1 MYVCTCMRFEQTN
14 SLLFLERQGLW
25 SKDVE
30 QQLLQTIIPIYE
42 MVSSSPVQQYKCFLK
57 ACYDKV
63 LPSYQKFPT
72 IRNSKGAKQFI
83 NLALVHKTDCN
94 HKVTIPSLL
103 LQLHGNIDEIKKV
116 KTPIA
121 IHEVAV
127 LPDNTMPRFILVEG
141 APGVGKT
148 TLAWELCRQWKE
160 GKLLQKWELVVFI
173 QLRNQRIRCA
183 ESLEQVLHHPDPDTC
198 NKVCKQLQQELGDGV
213 MLVLDGF
220 DELSDQQRT
229 GMSFISR
236 LLKGD
241 ILPKATLLITSRPLA
256 TVCLNQLLPDQH
268 IEVVGFSEDDIE
280 AYINSAFSHNTQLR
294 DNFQMYI
301 KSYPFAYSIMYIPLH
316 CRIITEV
323 YETYWKEGSEEFA
336 PKTLT
341 ELYKSLLRSLMIR
354 YLGDHPDDIYKRITL
369 KTLNDLPQDVYNT
382 LMMFAELAA
391 KGIKNQQY
399 VFNELPLSEHMG
411 LMIQAED
418 IYVDVGSCVSYSFLH
433 LTLQEFL
440 AAIYWS
446 QRSANDLTT
455 LLKQTHLFPIH
466 DFINKRSIKIS
477 SRPPEGK
484 HIQHW
489 PVLIFLA
496 GIGGICSNIIVDY
509 ISEYIKQSQELI
521 IYPNICKLLYETQS
535 PQLIAKVLHNGLCHL
550 RTGDDIFETHSML
563 EQFEIGYCIACSDS
577 ECTWGTSHACEFNDP
592 KCLNTFTLGLKEG
605 SKVSIG
611 GGKLQSLYVDFNQ
624 FSRKRK
630 LQDNEKESFMRNLTS
645 CFSQAKSL
653 NHFVIL
659 AFDEDDYLLPLQI
672 STLITQPFSKLS
684 EVSLTIDKV
693 STWIPV
699 ISAFSKIQNLNFLQ
713 LSIESLEYIDY
724 IQCFEYIEYIEY
736 NETIK
741 MNEIYF
747 LCDALKSCKS
757 LLHLLLKHHSQTDP
771 PIMTRLSPIV
781 ALPLLTQLNFL
792 TLSHMHLDDIIS
804 LLSSALQSSS
814 CKLKSFNITKCY
826 LTFES
831 MVMLIESLKQNH
843 SIQKLR
849 IITSVKLLTNNVEYT
864 DDICFYLSNLLSCN
878 THINEIVYNPHPH
891 LSSSDSH
898 FEITREGLISLV
910 RAIESK
916 PERKLILDQYDQ
928 SLLNDYK
935 YSDKQIIFK
944 FEFKFDHFM
953 YPEESL
959 HYQYGYIY

>member
-1 MYVCTCMRFEQTN
+1 
-14 SLLFLERQGLW
+14 
-25 SKDVE
+25 
-30 QQLLQTIIPIYE
+30 
-42 MVSSSPVQQYKCFLK
+42 
-57 ACYDKV
+57 
-63 LPSYQKFPT
+63 
-72 IRNSKGAKQFI
+72 
-83 NLALVHKTDCN
+83 
-94 HKVTIPSLL
+94 
-103 LQLHGNIDEIKKV
+103 
-116 KTPIA
+116 
-121 IHEVAV
+121 
-127 LPDNTMPRFILVEG
+127 
-141 APGVGKT
+141 
-148 TLAWELCRQWKE
+148 
-160 GKLLQKWELVVFI
+160 
-173 QLRNQRIRCA
+173 
-183 ESLEQVLHHPDPDTC
+183 
-198 NKVCKQLQQELGDGV
+198 

-236 LLKGD
+236 LLRGD
-241 ILPKATLLITSRPLA
+241 ILSKATLLITSRPLA
-256 TVCLNQLLPDQH
+256 SVSLNQLLPHEPDQH

-323 YETYWKEGSEEFA
+323 YETYWKEGSKEFA

-341 ELYKSLLRSLMIR
+341 ELYKSLLRSLMMR
-354 YLGDHPDDIYKRITL
+354 YLGDHPDHKCKRFGFR
-369 KTLNDLPQDVYNT
+369 NFDQLPRDVYNT
-382 LMMFAELAA
+382 FMMFAELGA
-391 KGIKNQQY
+391 KGIENQQY
-399 VFNELPLSEHMG
+399 IFNELPLSEHMG
-411 LMIQAED
+411 LMIQVED

-466 DFINKRSIKIS
+466 DFINKRSIEIS

-509 ISEYIKQSQELI
+509 ISEYIKHSQKLI
-521 IYPNICKLLYETQS
+521 IHPNICKLLYETQS

-550 RTGDDIFETHSML
+550 RSRGEFML
-563 EQFEIGYCIACSDS
+563 ECFEIGYCIACSGS
-577 ECTWGTSHACEFNDP
+577 ECTWGMSDFEDS

-611 GGKLQSLYVDFNQ
+611 GGKLQSLEVDFT
-624 FSRKRK
+624 SER
-630 LQDNEKESFMRNLTS
+630 DDHEKESFMRNLTS

-653 NHFVIL
+653 NHFVIISEN
-659 AFDEDDYLLPLQI
+659 FVDYLLPFQI
-672 STLITQPFSKLS
+672 ATLITQPFSKLS
-684 EVSLTIDKV
+684 EVSLTIDNFN
-693 STWIPV
+693 TWIPV
-699 ISAFSKIQNLNFLQ
+699 ISAFSKIQNFKFLH
-713 LSIESLEYIDY
+713 LCI
-724 IQCFEYIEYIEY
+724 EYIEYIEY
-736 NETIK
+736 IK
-741 MNEIYF
+741 LNEIYF
-747 LCDALKSCKS
+747 LCDALKSCRS
-757 LLHLLLKHHSQTDP
+757 LVQLGLEQDYVDP
-771 PIMTRLSPIV
+771 PVQARLFPIV

-792 TLSHMHLDDIIS
+792 TLFGMYLDYTIS

-814 CKLKSFNITKCY
+814 CKLKSFNIIECY

-843 SIQKLR
+843 SIQKLC
-849 IITSVKLLTNNVEYT
+849 IIRCEKLLTNNVDYT
-864 DDICFYLSNLLSCN
+864 DDICFYLSDLLSCN
-878 THINEIVYNPHPH
+878 THINEIVYNSRGL
-891 LSSSDSH
+891 LSSVPH

-910 RAIESK
+910 RAVESK
-916 PERKLILDQYDQ
+916 PERKLILDQRDQ
-928 SLLNDYK
+928 SLLYECK

-944 FEFKFDHFM
+944 FELHFLHFS

-959 HYQYGYIY
+959 HYHYHYYMY

>member
-1 MYVCTCMRFEQTN
+1 MYVCVRFKQTY
-14 SLLFLERQGLW
+14 SLLFLETQGLW
-25 SKDVE
+25 SEDVE
-30 QQLLQTIIPIYE
+30 QQLLQTIVPIYE

-63 LPSYQKFPT
+63 LPSYQKFPKK
-72 IRNSKGAKQFI
+72 RNSKGAKQFI
-83 NLALVHKTDCN
+83 NLALVDKTYCD
-94 HKVTIPSLL
+94 HKVTMPSLL

-127 LPDNTMPRFILVEG
+127 LSDNTMPRFILVEG

-148 TLAWELCRQWKE
+148 TLAWELCRQWRE
-160 GKLLQKWELVVFI
+160 GNLLQKWELVVFI
-173 QLRNQRIRCA
+173 QLRNQCIRCA
-183 ESLEQVLHHPDPDTC
+183 ESLEQLLHHPDPDTC
-198 NKVCKQLQQELGDGV
+198 NKVCKQLQQELGEGV

-220 DELSDQQRT
+220 DELSEQQRT

-236 LLKGD
+236 LLRGD

-256 TVCLNQLLPDQH
+256 TVSLNQLLPHEPDQH

-294 DNFQMYI
+294 DNFQTYI

-323 YETYWKEGSEEFA
+323 YKTYCEEESEEFA

-341 ELYKSLLRSLMIR
+341 ELYKSLLRSLMMR
-354 YLGDHPDDIYKRITL
+354 YLGDHPDHKCKRLSL
-369 KTLNDLPQDVYNT
+369 KTLSNLPQDVHSN
-382 LMMFAELAA
+382 LMKFAELAA
-391 KGIKNQQY
+391 NGTEKQQY

-411 LMIQAED
+411 LMIQVED
-418 IYVDVGSCVSYSFLH
+418 ILEDVGSCVSYSFLH

-440 AAIYWS
+440 AALYWS
-446 QRSANDLTT
+446 QRSADDLTT

-466 DFINKRSIKIS
+466 DFIHMKSIEIS

-509 ISEYIKQSQELI
+509 ISEYLEHSQKLI

-550 RTGDDIFETHSML
+550 RTYDYFEAENDIHSIL
-563 EQFEIGYCIACSDS
+563 ECFEIGYCIACSGS
-577 ECTWGTSHACEFNDP
+577 ECTWGMSRFEDS
-592 KCLNTFTLGLKEG
+592 KCLNAFTLGLKEG

-611 GGKLQSLYVDFNQ
+611 GGNLQSLYVI
-624 FSRKRK
+624 FSREADGHER
-630 LQDNEKESFMRNLTS
+630 ESFMRNLTS

-653 NHFVIL
+653 NCFEIYEAHGNV
-659 AFDEDDYLLPLQI
+659 DYLQPFQI
-672 STLITQPFSKLS
+672 ATLITQPFSKLS
-684 EVSLTIDKV
+684 EVSLSISQV
-693 STWIPV
+693 NTWIPV
-699 ISAFSKIQNLNFLQ
+699 ISPFSKIQNLKFLR
-713 LSIESLEYIDY
+713 LSIND
-724 IQCFEYIEYIEY
+724 
-736 NETIK
+736 IK
-741 MNEIYF
+741 MNETYF
-747 LCDALKSCKS
+747 LCDALKSCRS
-757 LLHLLLKHHSQTDP
+757 LVQLVLVQFNVQP
-771 PIMTRLSPIV
+771 PILARLFPIV
-781 ALPLLTQLNFL
+781 ALPLLTQLHFL
-792 TLSHMHLDDIIS
+792 TLYNMHLDDTIS

-814 CKLKSFNITKCY
+814 CKLKSFNVAQCS

-831 MVMLIESLKQNH
+831 MVMLIDSLKQNH
-843 SIQKLR
+843 STQKLH
-849 IITSVKLLTNNVEYT
+849 IIECEKLFTNNVDYT
-864 DDICFYLSNLLSCN
+864 DDICFSLSDLLSCN
-878 THINEIVYNPHPH
+878 THIIEIVYNPHALFDAPH
-891 LSSSDSH
+891 
-898 FEITREGLISLV
+898 FNIKREGLISLV

-916 PERKLILDQYDQ
+916 PERKLILDERDQ
-928 SLLNDYK
+928 SLLNDCK
-935 YSDKQIIFK
+935 YSDKQIIFDS
-944 FEFKFDHFM
+944 EFDHFL

-959 HYQYGYIY
+959 YYHYR

>member
-1 MYVCTCMRFEQTN
+1 M
-14 SLLFLERQGLW
+14 FLETQGLW
-25 SKDVE
+25 SEDVE
-30 QQLLQTIIPIYE
+30 QQLLQTIVPICE

-57 ACYDKV
+57 GCYDKV

-83 NLALVHKTDCN
+83 NLALVDKTDCD
-94 HKVTIPSLL
+94 HKVTIPSLI

-121 IHEVAV
+121 IHKVAV

-148 TLAWELCRQWKE
+148 TLAWELCRQWRE
-160 GKLLQKWELVVFI
+160 GNLLQKWELVVFI

-183 ESLEQVLHHPDPDTC
+183 ESLEQFLHHPDPDTC

-220 DELSDQQRT
+220 DELSEQQRT

-236 LLKGD
+236 LLSGD
-241 ILPKATLLITSRPLA
+241 ILPKATLLVTSRPLA
-256 TVCLNQLLPDQH
+256 SISLNQLLPHEPDQH

-301 KSYPFAYSIMYIPLH
+301 KSYPFGYSIMYIPLH

-323 YETYWKEGSEEFA
+323 YKTYCEEESEEFA

-341 ELYKSLLRSLMIR
+341 ELYKSLLRSLMMR
-354 YLGDHPDDIYKRITL
+354 YLGDHPDHKCKRLSL
-369 KTLNDLPQDVYNT
+369 KTLSNLPQDVHSN
-382 LMMFAELAA
+382 LMKFTELAA
-391 KGIKNQQY
+391 NGIEKQQY

-411 LMIQAED
+411 LMIQVED
-418 IYVDVGSCVSYSFLH
+418 ILEDVGSCVSYSFLH

-446 QRSANDLTT
+446 QRSADDLTT

-466 DFINKRSIKIS
+466 DFINSFEIP

-509 ISEYIKQSQELI
+509 ISEYIKHSEKLLI
-521 IYPNICKLLYETQS
+521 LPNLCKLLYETQS
-535 PQLIAKVLHNGLCHL
+535 PQLIAKVLHNGLCRL
-550 RTGDDIFETHSML
+550 RTRGNSML
-563 EQFEIGYCIACSDS
+563 EYFEIGYCIACSGS
-577 ECTWGTSHACEFNDP
+577 ECTWGMNQLEDS
-592 KCLNTFTLGLKEG
+592 KCLNTFTLGVKEG
-605 SKVSIG
+605 SKVSVG
-611 GGKLQSLYVDFNQ
+611 GGKLQSLWVELEGKIDVH
-624 FSRKRK
+624 
-630 LQDNEKESFMRNLTS
+630 EKESFMRNLTS

-653 NHFVIL
+653 NLFQIYEADDNV
-659 AFDEDDYLLPLQI
+659 DYLLPFQI
-672 STLITQPFSKLS
+672 ATLITQPFSELL
-684 EVSLTIDKV
+684 EVSLIISKFN
-693 STWIPV
+693 TWIPV
-699 ISAFSKIQNLNFLQ
+699 ISAFSKIQNLTFLD
-713 LSIESLEYIDY
+713 LSID
-724 IQCFEYIEYIEY
+724 
-736 NETIK
+736 IK
-741 MNEIYF
+741 LNEIYF
-747 LCDALKSCKS
+747 LCDALKSCRS
-757 LLHLLLKHHSQTDP
+757 LVQLVLAQKYEDP
-771 PIMTRLSPIV
+771 PILERLFPIV

-792 TLSHMHLDDIIS
+792 TLSGMHLDDTIS

-814 CKLKSFNITKCY
+814 CKLKSFSITHCY
-826 LTFES
+826 LTYKS
-831 MVMLIESLKQNH
+831 MVILIESLKRNH

-849 IITSVKLLTNNVEYT
+849 IIRCKKPLTNNVDYT
-864 DDICFYLSNLLSCN
+864 DVMYFYLSNLLSCN
-878 THINEIVYNPHPH
+878 THINEIMYNPAVEYDPVSDEMFLIRPH
-891 LSSSDSH
+891 
-898 FEITREGLISLV
+898 FNITREGLISLV

-916 PERKLILDQYDQ
+916 PERKLVLNERHR
-928 SLLNDYK
+928 SLLNNYK
-935 YSDKQIIFK
+935 YSDKQIIFPSGYNLYN
-944 FEFKFDHFM
+944 FT

-959 HYQYGYIY
+959 HYEYYCL

>member
-1 MYVCTCMRFEQTN
+1 MYVCVRFKQTY
-14 SLLFLERQGLW
+14 SLLFLETQGLL
-25 SKDVE
+25 SEDVE
-30 QQLLQTIIPIYE
+30 QQLLQTIVPIYE

-63 LPSYQKFPT
+63 FPEQKVFT

-83 NLALVHKTDCN
+83 NLALVHKTDCD
-94 HKVTIPSLL
+94 HKDTMASLI

-148 TLAWELCRQWKE
+148 TLAWELCRQWRE
-160 GKLLQKWELVVFI
+160 GNLLQKWELVVFI

-183 ESLEQVLHHPDPDTC
+183 ESLQQLLHHPDPDTC

-256 TVCLNQLLPDQH
+256 TVSLNQLLPHEPDQH

-294 DNFQMYI
+294 DNFQKYI

-323 YETYWKEGSEEFA
+323 YETYWKEGSKEFA

-341 ELYKSLLRSLMIR
+341 ELYRSLLRSLIMR
-354 YLGDHPDDIYKRITL
+354 YLGDHPDHKYKRL
-369 KTLNDLPQDVYNT
+369 GFRNFDQLPQDVYNT
-382 LMMFAELAA
+382 LMTFAKLAA
-391 KGIKNQQY
+391 KGIEKQQY

-411 LMIQAED
+411 LMIQVED

-440 AAIYWS
+440 AALYWS

-466 DFINKRSIKIS
+466 HFIDMESIKIS

-509 ISEYIKQSQELI
+509 ISEYINHSQNI
-521 IYPNICKLLYETQS
+521 TIYPNICKLLYETQS
-535 PQLIAKVLHNGLCHL
+535 PQLIAKMLHNGLCYL
-550 RTGDDIFETHSML
+550 RTYGYSML
-563 EQFEIGYCIACSDS
+563 ECFEIGYCIACSGS
-577 ECTWGTSHACEFNDP
+577 ECTWGMSDFEDS

-611 GGKLQSLYVDFNQ
+611 GGKLQSLCVRCR
-624 FSRKRK
+624 RKIYDYER
-630 LQDNEKESFMRNLTS
+630 ESLMRNLTT
-645 CFSQAKSL
+645 CFSQAQSL
-653 NHFVIL
+653 NHFEISGYV
-659 AFDEDDYLLPLQI
+659 DYHLPFQI
-672 STLITQPFSKLS
+672 ATLITQPFSKLS
-684 EVSLTIDKV
+684 EVSLTISKFN
-693 STWIPV
+693 TCIPV
-699 ISAFSKIQNLNFLQ
+699 VSAFSKIKNLKFLH
-713 LSIESLEYIDY
+713 LYTEV
-724 IQCFEYIEYIEY
+724 
-736 NETIK
+736 IK
-741 MNEIYF
+741 LNEIYF
-747 LCDALKSCKS
+747 LCDVLKSCRS
-757 LLHLLLKHHSQTDP
+757 LVQLVLVLNIHVDP
-771 PIMTRLSPIV
+771 PIMTQLFPIV

-792 TLSHMHLDDIIS
+792 TLSNMHLDDIIS
-804 LLSSALQSSS
+804 LLSSALQSSF
-814 CKLKSFNITKCY
+814 CKLKSFTITECS

-849 IITSVKLLTNNVEYT
+849 IIGCKKVLTHNVDYT
-864 DDICFYLSNLLSCN
+864 DDICFSLSDLLSCN
-878 THINEIVYNPHPH
+878 THINEIVY
-891 LSSSDSH
+891 SSYDKYDPFSNDAPH

-910 RAIESK
+910 QAIASK
-916 PERKLILDQYDQ
+916 PERKLILNEDDQ
-928 SLLNDYK
+928 SLLNDCK
-935 YSDKQIIFK
+935 YSDKQIIFEYK
-944 FEFKFDHFM
+944 TEFDYFS
-953 YPEESL
+953 YPDESL
-959 HYQYGYIY
+959 HYQYRQ

>member
-1 MYVCTCMRFEQTN
+1 MSTNSICIITLYTYVPVRFKQTY
-14 SLLFLERQGLW
+14 SLLFLETQGLW
-25 SKDVE
+25 SEDVE
-30 QQLLQTIIPIYE
+30 QQLLQTIVPIYE
-42 MVSSSPVQQYKCFLK
+42 MVSSSPIQQYKCFLK

-83 NLALVHKTDCN
+83 NLALVHKTYCD
-94 HKVTIPSLL
+94 HDVTRQSLL
-103 LQLHGNIDEIKKV
+103 QQLHGNIDEIKKV

-127 LPDNTMPRFILVEG
+127 LPDNTMPRFILIEG

-148 TLAWELCRQWKE
+148 TLAWELCRQWRE
-160 GKLLQKWELVVFI
+160 GNLLQKWELVVFI

-183 ESLEQVLHHPDPDTC
+183 ESLEQFLLHPDPDTC
-198 NKVCKQLQQELGDGV
+198 NKVCKQLQQELGEGV

-236 LLKGD
+236 LLRDD

-256 TVCLNQLLPDQH
+256 TVSLNQLLPHEPNQH

-294 DNFQMYI
+294 DNFQTYI

-323 YETYWKEGSEEFA
+323 YETYWKEGSKEFA

-341 ELYKSLLRSLMIR
+341 ELYKSLLRSLIMR
-354 YLGDHPDDIYKRITL
+354 YLGDHPDHKSKRL
-369 KTLNDLPQDVYNT
+369 GFRNFDQLPQDVYNT

-391 KGIKNQQY
+391 KGIEKQQY

-446 QRSANDLTT
+446 QRSADDLTT

-466 DFINKRSIKIS
+466 NFIDMKSIKIS

-509 ISEYIKQSQELI
+509 ISEYIKHSQDLT

-550 RTGDDIFETHSML
+550 RTYGESML
-563 EQFEIGYCIACSDS
+563 EWFEIGYCIACSGS
-577 ECTWGTSHACEFNDP
+577 ECTWGMRYLEDS

-611 GGKLQSLYVDFNQ
+611 GGKLQSLQVHFLGEIYVH
-624 FSRKRK
+624 
-630 LQDNEKESFMRNLTS
+630 EIESFMRNLTS
-645 CFSQAKSL
+645 CFSQAKCL
-653 NHFVIL
+653 NHFVISE
-659 AFDEDDYLLPLQI
+659 DELYPVDYLLLFQI
-672 STLITQPFSKLS
+672 ATLITQPFSKLS
-684 EVSLTIDKV
+684 EVSLTI
-693 STWIPV
+693 SEFNTWIPV
-699 ISAFSKIQNLNFLQ
+699 ISAFSKIQNLKL
-713 LSIESLEYIDY
+713 LHLD
-724 IQCFEYIEYIEY
+724 IEY
-736 NETIK
+736 IK

-757 LLHLLLKHHSQTDP
+757 LVQLDLNLKINS
-771 PIMTRLSPIV
+771 PILARLFPIV

-792 TLSHMHLDDIIS
+792 TLSRMYLDYTIS

-814 CKLKSFNITKCY
+814 CKLKSFNIIECI

-831 MVMLIESLKQNH
+831 MVMLIKSLKQNH
-843 SIQKLR
+843 SIQKLC
-849 IITSVKLLTNNVEYT
+849 IIGCEKLFTSNVDYT
-864 DDICFYLSNLLSCN
+864 DDICFYLSDLLSCN
-878 THINEIVYNPHPH
+878 THINEIVYSFYGEYHPI
-891 LSSSDSH
+891 SSYPYFD
-898 FEITREGLISLV
+898 ITREGLISLV

-916 PERKLILDQYDQ
+916 PERKLRLDQRDQ

-935 YSDKQIIFK
+935 YSDKQVIFK
-944 FEFKFDHFM
+944 AFFMYM
-953 YPEESL
+953 YPEEIL
-959 HYQYGYIY
+959 HYHYRY

>member
-1 MYVCTCMRFEQTN
+1 MYMCVRFKQTC
-14 SLLFLERQGLW
+14 SLLFIETQGLW
-25 SKDVE
+25 YEDVE
-30 QQLLQTIIPIYE
+30 QQLLQTIVPIYE
-42 MVSSSPVQQYKCFLK
+42 MVSSSPIQQYKCFLK
-57 ACYDKV
+57 ACYNKL

-83 NLALVHKTDCN
+83 NLALVHRTYCDHN
-94 HKVTIPSLL
+94 VTRHSII

-121 IHEVAV
+121 IQEVAV

-148 TLAWELCRQWKE
+148 TLAWELCRQWRG

-173 QLRNQRIRCA
+173 QLRNQRIRYA
-183 ESLEQVLHHPDPDTC
+183 ESLEQFLHHPDPDTC
-198 NKVCKQLQQELGDGV
+198 NKVCKQLQQKLGDGV

-236 LLKGD
+236 LLRGD

-256 TVCLNQLLPDQH
+256 TVSLNRLLPHEPDQH
-268 IEVVGFSEDDIE
+268 IEVVGFSEDNIE
-280 AYINSAFSHNTQLR
+280 AYINSAFSHNPQLR
-294 DNFQMYI
+294 DNFQTYI
-301 KSYPFAYSIMYIPLH
+301 KSYPFAYSVMYIPLH

-323 YETYWKEGSEEFA
+323 YETYWKEGSKEFA

-341 ELYKSLLRSLMIR
+341 ELYKSLLRSLIMR
-354 YLGDHPDDIYKRITL
+354 HLDDHPDHKCKRL
-369 KTLNDLPQDVYNT
+369 GFRNWNQLPRDVYNT

-391 KGIKNQQY
+391 KGIENRHY
-399 VFNELPLSEHMG
+399 IFNDLPSSEHMG
-411 LMIQAED
+411 LMIQVED

-440 AAIYWS
+440 AALYWS
-446 QRSANDLTT
+446 QHSTDDLTT
-455 LLKQTHLFPIH
+455 LVKQTHLFPIH
-466 DFINKRSIKIS
+466 DFIYMESIEIS

-496 GIGGICSNIIVDY
+496 GIGGICSNIIVDC
-509 ISEYIKQSQELI
+509 ISEYIKHSQYLI
-521 IYPNICKLLYETQS
+521 IHPNICKLLYETQS
-535 PQLIAKVLHNGLCHL
+535 PQLIAKVLHNGLCRL
-550 RTGDDIFETHSML
+550 RSYNYFNDLHDIHSIL
-563 EQFEIGYCIACSDS
+563 EWFEIGYCIACSGS
-577 ECTWGTSHACEFNDP
+577 ECTWGMSCANDS

-611 GGKLQSLYVDFNQ
+611 GGKLQSLFVNFEDDRYENV
-624 FSRKRK
+624 
-630 LQDNEKESFMRNLTS
+630 SFVRNLTS
-645 CFSQAKSL
+645 CFSQTNSL
-653 NHFVIL
+653 NHITIEGFEI
-659 AFDEDDYLLPLQI
+659 DDYLLPFQI
-672 STLITQPFSKLS
+672 ATLITQQFSELS
-684 EVSLTIDKV
+684 EVSLTFIKV
-693 STWIPV
+693 NTWISA
-699 ISAFSKIQNLNFLQ
+699 ISAFSKIQNLKFLR
-713 LSIESLEYIDY
+713 LFTVD
-724 IQCFEYIEYIEY
+724 
-736 NETIK
+736 IK
-741 MNEIYF
+741 LNEIYF
-747 LCDALKSCKS
+747 LCDALKSCRS
-757 LLHLLLKHHSQTDP
+757 LVQLVLEQDRGHL
-771 PIMTRLSPIV
+771 PILARLFPIV

-792 TLSHMHLDDIIS
+792 TLSEMHLDYTIS

-814 CKLKSFNITKCY
+814 CKLKAFNITQCS

-849 IITSVKLLTNNVEYT
+849 IIWCEKPLTNNVDYT
-864 DDICFYLSNLLSCN
+864 DDICFSLSDLLSCN
-878 THINEIVYNPHPH
+878 SHINEIAYTVYGPFNR
-891 LSSSDSH
+891 SY
-898 FEITREGLISLV
+898 FNITREGLISLV

-916 PERKLILDQYDQ
+916 PERKLILEDCYQ

-935 YSDKQIIFK
+935 YSDKQITLCIFK
-944 FEFKFDHFM
+944 CGLDISHFQ

-959 HYQYGYIY
+959 YYQYRY

>member
-1 MYVCTCMRFEQTN
+1 
-14 SLLFLERQGLW
+14 
-25 SKDVE
+25 
-30 QQLLQTIIPIYE
+30 
-42 MVSSSPVQQYKCFLK
+42 MVSSSPVQQYKSFLK

-83 NLALVHKTDCN
+83 NLALVHKTDCD
-94 HKVTIPSLL
+94 HDVTRQSLL
-103 LQLHGNIDEIKKV
+103 QQLHGNIDEIKKV

-127 LPDNTMPRFILVEG
+127 LPDNNMPRFILVEG

-148 TLAWELCRQWKE
+148 TLAWELCRQWRE
-160 GKLLQKWELVVFI
+160 GNLLQKWELVVFI
-173 QLRNQRIRCA
+173 QLRNQRIRYA
-183 ESLEQVLHHPDPDTC
+183 ESLEQFLHHPDPDTC
-198 NKVCKQLQQELGDGV
+198 NKVCKQLQQKHGQGV

-236 LLKGD
+236 LLSGD
-241 ILPKATLLITSRPLA
+241 ILPKATLVITSRPLA
-256 TVCLNQLLPDQH
+256 TVSLNQLLPHEPDQH

-280 AYINSAFSHNTQLR
+280 AYINSAFSHSTQLCEK
-294 DNFQMYI
+294 FQTYI

-323 YETYWKEGSEEFA
+323 YKTYCEEGSEEFA

-341 ELYKSLLRSLMIR
+341 ELYKSLLRTLMMR
-354 YLGDHPDDIYKRITL
+354 YLADHPHHKCKRLSL
-369 KTLNDLPQDVYNT
+369 KTLSNLPQDVHSN
-382 LMMFAELAA
+382 LMKFAELAA
-391 KGIKNQQY
+391 KGIEKQQY

-411 LMIQAED
+411 LIIQVED
-418 IYVDVGSCVSYSFLH
+418 ILEDVGSCVSYSFLH

-446 QRSANDLTT
+446 KRSTNDLTT

-466 DFINKRSIKIS
+466 DFMKSIKIS

-509 ISEYIKQSQELI
+509 ISEYIKHSQELT

-535 PQLIAKVLHNGLCHL
+535 PQLISKVLHNGLCHL
-550 RTGDDIFETHSML
+550 HTYGESML
-563 EQFEIGYCIACSDS
+563 EYFEIGYCIACSGS
-577 ECTWGTSHACEFNDP
+577 ECTWGMRHFDDS

-611 GGKLQSLYVDFNQ
+611 GGKLQSLYITFED
-624 FSRKRK
+624 
-630 LQDNEKESFMRNLTS
+630 DDYDHEKESFMRNLTT

-653 NHFVIL
+653 NHFEIQAHDNV
-659 AFDEDDYLLPLQI
+659 DYHLPFQI
-672 STLITQPFSKLS
+672 ATLITQPFSKLS
-684 EVSLTIDKV
+684 EVSLTI
-693 STWIPV
+693 SQFNTWIPV
-699 ISAFSKIQNLNFLQ
+699 ISAFSKIQNLKFLH
-713 LSIESLEYIDY
+713 LSIIYD
-724 IQCFEYIEYIEY
+724 
-736 NETIK
+736 IK
-741 MNEIYF
+741 LNEIYF
-747 LCDALKSCKS
+747 LCDALKSCRS
-757 LLHLLLKHHSQTDP
+757 LVQLVLEPTKNIYL
-771 PIMTRLSPIV
+771 PITITIRLFPIV

-792 TLSHMHLDDIIS
+792 TLSDMHLDDTIS

-814 CKLKSFNITKCY
+814 CKLKSFNIIECY

-831 MVMLIESLKQNH
+831 MVMLIKSLKQNH

-849 IITSVKLLTNNVEYT
+849 IIKCEKLLTNNVDYT
-864 DDICFYLSNLLSCN
+864 DDICFSLSHLLSCN
-878 THINEIVYNPHPH
+878 THINEIMYEPCDTFSCSPH
-891 LSSSDSH
+891 
-898 FEITREGLISLV
+898 FKITREGLISLV

-916 PERKLILDQYDQ
+916 PERKLILDQRDQ
-928 SLLNDYK
+928 SLLNDCK
-935 YSDKQIIFK
+935 YSDKQIIFVET
-944 FEFKFDHFM
+944 EFKYFS

-959 HYQYGYIY
+959 HYHYR

>member
-1 MYVCTCMRFEQTN
+1 MYVCVRFKQTYP
-14 SLLFLERQGLW
+14 LLFLETQGLW
-25 SKDVE
+25 SEDVE
-30 QQLLQTIIPIYE
+30 QQLLQTIVPIYE
-42 MVSSSPVQQYKCFLK
+42 MVSSSPIQQYKCFLK

-83 NLALVHKTDCN
+83 NLALVHKTCYAHD
-94 HKVTIPSLL
+94 VTIPSLL
-103 LQLHGNIDEIKKV
+103 LQLHGNIDEIKKL

-121 IHEVAV
+121 IHKVAV

-148 TLAWELCRQWKE
+148 TLAWELCRQWRE

-173 QLRNQRIRCA
+173 QLCNQRIRCA
-183 ESLEQVLHHPDPDTC
+183 ESLEQFLHHPDPDTC
-198 NKVCKQLQQELGDGV
+198 NKVCKQLQQELGEGV

-236 LLKGD
+236 LLSGD

-256 TVCLNQLLPDQH
+256 TVSLNQLLPHEPDQH

-294 DNFQMYI
+294 DNFQTYI

-323 YETYWKEGSEEFA
+323 YETHWKEASKEFA

-354 YLGDHPDDIYKRITL
+354 YLGDHPDHKCKRL
-369 KTLNDLPQDVYNT
+369 GFRNFNQLPQDVYNT
-382 LMMFAELAA
+382 LVMFAELAA
-391 KGIKNQQY
+391 KGIENQQY

-411 LMIQAED
+411 LMIQVED

-446 QRSANDLTT
+446 QRSANDLTN

-466 DFINKRSIKIS
+466 DFVNKTSIKITP
-477 SRPPEGK
+477 RPPEGK

-496 GIGGICSNIIVDY
+496 GIGGICGNIIVDY
-509 ISEYIKQSQELI
+509 ISECIKHSKKLI

-535 PQLIAKVLHNGLCHL
+535 PQLIAKVLHNGLCYL
-550 RTGDDIFETHSML
+550 RIRGESML
-563 EQFEIGYCIACSDS
+563 ECFEIGYCIACSGS
-577 ECTWGTSHACEFNDP
+577 ECTWGMRHFKDS

-611 GGKLQSLYVDFNQ
+611 GGKLQNLGVQLRGKID
-624 FSRKRK
+624 
-630 LQDNEKESFMRNLTS
+630 DHEKESFMRNLTS
-645 CFSQAKSL
+645 CFSQAQSL
-653 NHFVIL
+653 KRFVIG
-659 AFDEDDYLLPLQI
+659 ADDDDYLLA
-672 STLITQPFSKLS
+672 TLITQPFSKLS
-684 EVSLTIDKV
+684 GVSLTIIKFN
-693 STWIPV
+693 TWIPV
-699 ISAFSKIQNLNFLQ
+699 ISAFSKIQNLKCLY
-713 LSIESLEYIDY
+713 LYIKH
-724 IQCFEYIEYIEY
+724 
-736 NETIK
+736 IK
-741 MNEIYF
+741 LNEIYF
-747 LCDALKSCKS
+747 LCDELKSCRS
-757 LLHLLLKHHSQTDP
+757 LVQLVLEHFQTDP
-771 PIMTRLSPIV
+771 LITTRLFPIV

-792 TLSHMHLDDIIS
+792 TLSDMHLDYTIS

-814 CKLKSFNITKCY
+814 CKLKSFNITNCY

-831 MVMLIESLKQNH
+831 IVMLIESLKQNH

-849 IITSVKLLTNNVEYT
+849 IIDCKKLFTNNVDYT
-864 DDICFYLSNLLSCN
+864 DDICFSFSDLLSCN
-878 THINEIVYNPHPH
+878 THINEIVYHPHP
-891 LSSSDSH
+891 SSGDILLK
-898 FEITREGLISLV
+898 ITREGLISLV

-916 PERKLILDQYDQ
+916 PERKLILDQCNQ

-944 FEFKFDHFM
+944 SGYKFNYFQ

-959 HYQYGYIY
+959 HYQYC

>member
-1 MYVCTCMRFEQTN
+1 MSLYTSNVCVRFKQTY
-14 SLLFLERQGLW
+14 SLLFLEKQGLW
-25 SKDVE
+25 SEDVE
-30 QQLLQTIIPIYE
+30 QQLLQTIVPIYE
-42 MVSSSPVQQYKCFLK
+42 MVSSSPVQQYKCCLK

-83 NLALVHKTDCN
+83 NLALVHKTYCD
-94 HKVTIPSLL
+94 HDVTRQSLL
-103 LQLHGNIDEIKKV
+103 QQLHGNIDEIKKV

-148 TLAWELCRQWKE
+148 TLAWELCRQWRE

-173 QLRNQRIRCA
+173 QLRNQYISSVQ
-183 ESLEQVLHHPDPDTC
+183 SLEQLLRHPDPDTC
-198 NKVCKQLQQELGDGV
+198 NKVCKQLQQELGEGV

-236 LLKGD
+236 LLSGD
-241 ILPKATLLITSRPLA
+241 ILPKATLLVTSRPLA
-256 TVCLNQLLPDQH
+256 TVSLNQLLPHKPDQH

-294 DNFQMYI
+294 DNFQTYI

-316 CRIITEV
+316 CHIITEV
-323 YETYWKEGSEEFA
+323 YKTYWKEGSKEFA

-354 YLGDHPDDIYKRITL
+354 YLGDHPDHKGKRL
-369 KTLNDLPQDVYNT
+369 GFRNLNQLPQDVYNT

-391 KGIKNQQY
+391 KGIEKQQY

-411 LMIQAED
+411 LMIQVED
-418 IYVDVGSCVSYSFLH
+418 IYVDDGSCVSYSFLH

-466 DFINKRSIKIS
+466 DFIDMKSIKIS

-509 ISEYIKQSQELI
+509 ISEYIKHSQKLI

-550 RTGDDIFETHSML
+550 RTYDYFEGGIDNHSML
-563 EQFEIGYCIACSDS
+563 ECFEIGYCIACSGS
-577 ECTWGTSHACEFNDP
+577 ECTWGMSSFEDS

-611 GGKLQSLYVDFNQ
+611 GGKLQSLGV
-624 FSRKRK
+624 SIRRKR
-630 LQDNEKESFMRNLTS
+630 DDHERESFMRNLTS

-653 NHFVIL
+653 NHFVII
-659 AFDEDDYLLPLQI
+659 ANDNVHYLLPFQI
-672 STLITQPFSKLS
+672 ATLITQPFSELS
-684 EVSLTIDKV
+684 EVSLYIRNVNTC
-693 STWIPV
+693 IPV
-699 ISAFSKIQNLNFLQ
+699 ISAFSKIQNLKFLH
-713 LSIESLEYIDY
+713 LSIED
-724 IQCFEYIEYIEY
+724 
-736 NETIK
+736 IK
-741 MNEIYF
+741 LNEIYF
-747 LCDALKSCKS
+747 LCDVLKSCRS
-757 LLHLLLKHHSQTDP
+757 LVQLVLEQDDVDP
-771 PIMTRLSPIV
+771 PIPIMTRLFTIV

-792 TLSHMHLDDIIS
+792 TLSGMYLDDTIS

-814 CKLKSFNITKCY
+814 CKLKSFTIIECY
-826 LTFES
+826 LTFELI
-831 MVMLIESLKQNH
+831 VMLIESLKQNH

-849 IITSVKLLTNNVEYT
+849 IIWCEKLLTNNVDYT
-864 DDICFYLSNLLSCN
+864 YDICFSLSDLLSCN
-878 THINEIVYNPHPH
+878 THINEIVYNPHE
-891 LSSSDSH
+891 LYSSRTNCK
-898 FEITREGLISLV
+898 ITREGLISLV

-916 PERKLILDQYDQ
+916 PERKLILDVRDQ
-928 SLLNDYK
+928 SLLNDCK

-944 FEFKFDHFM
+944 FQDDFLHYE

-959 HYQYGYIY
+959 HYALPYN

>member
-1 MYVCTCMRFEQTN
+1 
-14 SLLFLERQGLW
+14 
-25 SKDVE
+25 
-30 QQLLQTIIPIYE
+30 
-42 MVSSSPVQQYKCFLK
+42 MVSSSPIQQYKCFLK

-83 NLALVHKTDCN
+83 NLALVHKTCCDHN
-94 HKVTIPSLL
+94 VTRQSLL
-103 LQLHGNIDEIKKV
+103 QQLHGNIDEIKKV

-127 LPDNTMPRFILVEG
+127 LPDNTTPCFILVEG

-148 TLAWELCRQWKE
+148 TLAWELCRQWRE
-160 GKLLQKWELVVFI
+160 SKLLQKWELVVFI

-183 ESLEQVLHHPDPDTC
+183 ESLEQFLHHPDPDTC
-198 NKVCKQLQQELGDGV
+198 NKVCKQLQQELGNGV

-236 LLKGD
+236 LLSGD

-256 TVCLNQLLPDQH
+256 TVSLNQLLPHEPDQH

-280 AYINSAFSHNTQLR
+280 AYINSAFSHNTQLC
-294 DNFQMYI
+294 DNFQTYI

-323 YETYWKEGSEEFA
+323 YETYWKEGSKEFA

-341 ELYKSLLRSLMIR
+341 ELYKSLLRSLMMR
-354 YLGDHPDDIYKRITL
+354 YLGDHPDHKGKRL
-369 KTLNDLPQDVYNT
+369 GFRNFDQLPQDVYNT
-382 LMMFAELAA
+382 FMMFAELAA
-391 KGIKNQQY
+391 KGIEKQQY
-399 VFNELPLSEHMG
+399 IFNELPLSEHMG
-411 LMIQAED
+411 LMIQVED
-418 IYVDVGSCVSYSFLH
+418 IYVDDGSCVSYSFLH

-446 QRSANDLTT
+446 QHSANDLTT

-466 DFINKRSIKIS
+466 DFIDMESIEIS

-496 GIGGICSNIIVDY
+496 GIGGICSNIIVDC
-509 ISEYIKQSQELI
+509 ISEYIKHSQKLI

-550 RTGDDIFETHSML
+550 RTRGKSML
-563 EQFEIGYCIACSDS
+563 ECFEIGYCIACSGS
-577 ECTWGTSHACEFNDP
+577 ECTWGMRRVNDS
-592 KCLNTFTLGLKEG
+592 KCLNTFTLSLKEG

-611 GGKLQSLYVDFNQ
+611 GGKLQSLYVF
-624 FSRKRK
+624 FSREA
-630 LQDNEKESFMRNLTS
+630 DDHEKESFMQNLTS

-653 NHFVIL
+653 NHFVID
-659 AFDEDDYLLPLQI
+659 ADDVDYLLPFQI
-672 STLITQPFSKLS
+672 ATLITQPFSKLS
-684 EVSLTIDKV
+684 EVSLTISKV
-693 STWIPV
+693 NIWIPV
-699 ISAFSKIQNLNFLQ
+699 ISAFSKIQNLKFLR
-713 LSIESLEYIDY
+713 LSILDMED
-724 IQCFEYIEYIEY
+724 
-736 NETIK
+736 IK
-741 MNEIYF
+741 LNEIYF
-747 LCDALKSCKS
+747 LCDALKSCRS
-757 LLHLLLKHHSQTDP
+757 LVQLVLEHSNVDP
-771 PIMTRLSPIV
+771 PILARLFPIV

-792 TLSHMHLDDIIS
+792 TLSDMHLDYTIS

-814 CKLKSFNITKCY
+814 FKLKCFNITECY

-831 MVMLIESLKQNH
+831 IVMLIESLKQNH

-849 IITSVKLLTNNVEYT
+849 IIKCKKLLTNNVDYT
-864 DDICFYLSNLLSCN
+864 DDICFSLSGLLSCN
-878 THINEIVYNPHPH
+878 THINEIVYQPHNP
-891 LSSSDSH
+891 SSSGPD

-916 PERKLILDQYDQ
+916 PERKLILDEHYQ
-928 SLLNDYK
+928 SLLNDCK

-944 FEFKFDHFM
+944 SEYKFHYFL

-959 HYQYGYIY
+959 HYQYRY

>member
-1 MYVCTCMRFEQTN
+1 MLCIYVCVRFKQTY
-14 SLLFLERQGLW
+14 SLLFLETQGLW
-25 SKDVE
+25 SEDVE
-30 QQLLQTIIPIYE
+30 QKLLQTIVVPIYE
-42 MVSSSPVQQYKCFLK
+42 MVSSSPIQQYKCFLK
-57 ACYDKV
+57 ECYDKV
-63 LPSYQKFPT
+63 LPSYPKFPT

-83 NLALVHKTDCN
+83 NLALVQNTDCD
-94 HKVTIPSLL
+94 HKVTMSSLL
-103 LQLHGNIDEIKKV
+103 QQLHGNIDEIKKV

-160 GKLLQKWELVVFI
+160 GNLLQKWELVVFI

-183 ESLEQVLHHPDPDTC
+183 ESLEQFLHHSDPDTC
-198 NKVCKQLQQELGDGV
+198 NKVCKQLQQELGEGV

-236 LLKGD
+236 LLSGD

-256 TVCLNQLLPDQH
+256 SVSLNQLLPHEPDQH

-280 AYINSAFSHNTQLR
+280 AYVNSAFSHNTQLR
-294 DNFQMYI
+294 DNFKTYI

-323 YETYWKEGSEEFA
+323 YKTYCEEEGKEFA

-341 ELYKSLLRSLMIR
+341 ELYKSLLRSLMMR
-354 YLGDHPDDIYKRITL
+354 YLGDHPHHKCKRLSL
-369 KTLNDLPQDVYNT
+369 KTLSNLPQDVHSK
-382 LMMFAELAA
+382 LMKFAELAA
-391 KGIKNQQY
+391 NGIEKQQY

-411 LMIQAED
+411 LMIQVED
-418 IYVDVGSCVSYSFLH
+418 ILEDVGSCVSYSFLH

-446 QRSANDLTT
+446 QCSANDLIT

-466 DFINKRSIKIS
+466 DFIDMKSINIS

-509 ISEYIKQSQELI
+509 ISEYIKHSQELT

-535 PQLIAKVLHNGLCHL
+535 PQLIAKVLHNGLCRL
-550 RTGDDIFETHSML
+550 RTYDYFHAESDIHSML
-563 EQFEIGYCIACSDS
+563 ECFEIGYCIACSGS
-577 ECTWGTSHACEFNDP
+577 ECTWGMCRFEDSE
-592 KCLNTFTLGLKEG
+592 CLNTFVFGVNEG

-611 GGKLQSLYVDFNQ
+611 GGNLQSLYVL
-624 FSRKRK
+624 FSRADGHER
-630 LQDNEKESFMRNLTS
+630 ESFMRNLTS

-653 NHFVIL
+653 NYFQIYEAHDNV
-659 AFDEDDYLLPLQI
+659 DYLLPFQI
-672 STLITQPFSKLS
+672 TTLITQPFSELS
-684 EVSLTIDKV
+684 EISYCRISKV
-693 STWIPV
+693 ITWIPV
-699 ISAFSKIQNLNFLQ
+699 ISAFSKIQNLKCLYM
-713 LSIESLEYIDY
+713 SISD
-724 IQCFEYIEYIEY
+724 
-736 NETIK
+736 IK
-741 MNEIYF
+741 LNEIYF
-747 LCDALKSCKS
+747 LCDALKSCRS
-757 LLHLLLKHHSQTDP
+757 LVQLVLNHFRTALASIQA
-771 PIMTRLSPIV
+771 RLFPIV

-792 TLSHMHLDDIIS
+792 TLSYMYLDYTIS

-814 CKLKSFNITKCY
+814 CKLKSFNITDCS

-849 IITSVKLLTNNVEYT
+849 IIACDKLLTNNVDYT
-864 DDICFYLSNLLSCN
+864 DDICFSLSDLLSCN
-878 THINEIVYNPHPH
+878 THINEIVYNPHEV
-891 LSSSDSH
+891 LSGDSI
-898 FEITREGLISLV
+898 FKITREGLISLV

-916 PERKLILDQYDQ
+916 PERKLILNEFDQ

-944 FEFKFDHFM
+944 SEFDFFYFP

-959 HYQYGYIY
+959 HYQYL

>member
-1 MYVCTCMRFEQTN
+1 
-14 SLLFLERQGLW
+14 
-25 SKDVE
+25 
-30 QQLLQTIIPIYE
+30 

-63 LPSYQKFPT
+63 LPSCQKFPT

-83 NLALVHKTDCN
+83 NLALVHKTDCD
-94 HKVTIPSLL
+94 HKVTRQSLL
-103 LQLHGNIDEIKKV
+103 LQLHGNIDEIKKL

-127 LPDNTMPRFILVEG
+127 LPDNTMPRFILIEG

-148 TLAWELCRQWKE
+148 TLAWELCRQWRE

-173 QLRNQRIRCA
+173 QLRNQRIRYA
-183 ESLEQVLHHPDPDTC
+183 ESLEQLLHHPDPDTC
-198 NKVCKQLQQELGDGV
+198 NKVCKQLQQELGEGV

-236 LLKGD
+236 LLRGD
-241 ILPKATLLITSRPLA
+241 ILPKAALLITSRPLA
-256 TVCLNQLLPDQH
+256 TISLNQLLPHEPDQH

-294 DNFQMYI
+294 DNFQTYI

-323 YETYWKEGSEEFA
+323 YETYWKEGSKEFA

-341 ELYKSLLRSLMIR
+341 ELYKSLLRSLIMR
-354 YLGDHPDDIYKRITL
+354 YLGDHPDHKSKRL
-369 KTLNDLPQDVYNT
+369 GFRNFDQLPQDVYNT

-391 KGIKNQQY
+391 KGIEKQQY

-466 DFINKRSIKIS
+466 DFMRSIKIS

-509 ISEYIKQSQELI
+509 ISEYIKHSQKLI

-535 PQLIAKVLHNGLCHL
+535 PQLISEVLHNGLCHL
-550 RTGDDIFETHSML
+550 RIYSQSML
-563 EQFEIGYCIACSDS
+563 ECFEIGYCIACSGS
-577 ECTWGTSHACEFNDP
+577 ECTWGMSGFEDSKH
-592 KCLNTFTLGLKEG
+592 LNTFTLGFKEG

-611 GGKLQSLYVDFNQ
+611 GGKLQSLYVGFEGD
-624 FSRKRK
+624 
-630 LQDNEKESFMRNLTS
+630 DYDHEKESFMQNLTS
-645 CFSQAKSL
+645 CFSQAQSL
-653 NHFVIL
+653 NHFVIISENE
-659 AFDEDDYLLPLQI
+659 FSVDYLLPLQI
-672 STLITQPFSKLS
+672 ATLITQPFSKLS
-684 EVSLTIDKV
+684 EVSLTITEFN
-693 STWIPV
+693 TWIPV
-699 ISAFSKIQNLNFLQ
+699 ISAFSKIQNLKL
-713 LSIESLEYIDY
+713 LHLHIEDIYD
-724 IQCFEYIEYIEY
+724 IEL
-736 NETIK
+736 
-741 MNEIYF
+741 NEIYF
-747 LCDALKSCKS
+747 LCDALKSCIS
-757 LLHLLLKHHSQTDP
+757 LAQLVLEHHHIAIYP
-771 PIMTRLSPIV
+771 PILVRLFPIV

-792 TLSHMHLDDIIS
+792 TLSDMHLDDTIS
-804 LLSSALQSSS
+804 LLSSELQSSS
-814 CKLKSFNITKCY
+814 CKLKSFNITECY

-831 MVMLIESLKQNH
+831 MVMLIKSLKQNH
-843 SIQKLR
+843 SIQKLC
-849 IITSVKLLTNNVEYT
+849 IIGCNNKPSTNNVDYT
-864 DDICFYLSNLLSCN
+864 YDICFSLSDLLSCN
-878 THINEIVYNPHPH
+878 THINEIVHNPHE
-891 LSSSDSH
+891 LYSSRTNCK
-898 FEITREGLISLV
+898 ITREGLISLV
-910 RAIESK
+910 QAIESK
-916 PERKLILDQYDQ
+916 PERKLILDERDQ
-928 SLLNDYK
+928 SLLNDCK

-944 FEFKFDHFM
+944 FQDDFLHYE

-959 HYQYGYIY
+959 HYHYL

>member
-1 MYVCTCMRFEQTN
+1 MPLMYVCVRFKQTY
-14 SLLFLERQGLW
+14 SLLFLETQSLW
-25 SKDVE
+25 SEDVE
-30 QQLLQTIIPIYE
+30 QQLLQTIVPKHE
-42 MVSSSPVQQYKCFLK
+42 MVSSSPVQQYKWQYKCFLK

-83 NLALVHKTDCN
+83 NLALVHKRDCD
-94 HKVTIPSLL
+94 HDVTRQSLL
-103 LQLHGNIDEIKKV
+103 QQLHGNIDEIKKV

-148 TLAWELCRQWKE
+148 TLAWELCRQWRE
-160 GKLLQKWELVVFI
+160 GNLLQKWELVVFI

-183 ESLEQVLHHPDPDTC
+183 QSLEQFLHHPDPDTC

-220 DELSDQQRT
+220 DELSNQQRT
-229 GMSFISR
+229 GMSFINR
-236 LLKGD
+236 LLIGF
-241 ILPKATLLITSRPLA
+241 ILPEATLLITSRPLA
-256 TVCLNQLLPDQH
+256 SVRLNHLLPDEPDQH

-280 AYINSAFSHNTQLR
+280 AYIDSAFSHNTQLR
-294 DNFQMYI
+294 DNFQTYI

-341 ELYKSLLRSLMIR
+341 ELYMSLLRSLMIR
-354 YLGDHPDDIYKRITL
+354 YLGDHPDHIYKRITL

-391 KGIKNQQY
+391 KGIEKQQY

-446 QRSANDLTT
+446 QRSADDLTT

-466 DFINKRSIKIS
+466 DFINKRSIKIT

-509 ISEYIKQSQELI
+509 ISEYIKHSQELI

-550 RTGDDIFETHSML
+550 QTSNSTPEPHSML
-563 EQFEIGYCIACSDS
+563 EYFEIGYCIACSGS
-577 ECTWGTSHACEFNDP
+577 ECTWGMSHFENS

-611 GGKLQSLYVDFNQ
+611 GGKLQSFKVQ
-624 FSRKRK
+624 FLGKIYGY
-630 LQDNEKESFMRNLTS
+630 EKESFMRNLTS

-653 NHFVIL
+653 NLFQIYEAH
-659 AFDEDDYLLPLQI
+659 DKDDDYLLSFQI
-672 STLITQPFSKLS
+672 ATLITQPFSKLS
-684 EVSLTIDKV
+684 EVSLRIRKV
-693 STWIPV
+693 NTWIPV
-699 ISAFSKIQNLNFLQ
+699 ISAFSKIQRLKCLH
-713 LSIESLEYIDY
+713 LSICD
-724 IQCFEYIEYIEY
+724 
-736 NETIK
+736 IK
-741 MNEIYF
+741 LNEIYF
-747 LCDALKSCKS
+747 LCDALKSCRS
-757 LLHLLLKHHSQTDP
+757 LVQLVLEQGNKHP
-771 PIMTRLSPIV
+771 PKLAQLSPIV

-792 TLSHMHLDDIIS
+792 TLSYMHLDDTIS
-804 LLSSALQSSS
+804 LLSSALQCSS
-814 CKLKSFNITKCY
+814 CKLKSFNITKCC

-831 MVMLIESLKQNH
+831 MVMLIKSLKQNH

-849 IITSVKLLTNNVEYT
+849 IIRSGELLKNKEYYT
-864 DDICFYLSNLLSCN
+864 DDICFYLSDLLSCN
-878 THINEIVYNPHPH
+878 THINEIVYYPGFEHRCKSCGHNDIIYIARE
-891 LSSSDSH
+891 SSDSH
-898 FEITREGLISLV
+898 FGITREGLISLV

-916 PERKLILDQYDQ
+916 PERKLILDKGNQL
-928 SLLNDYK
+928 LLNDYK
-935 YSDKQIIFK
+935 YSDTQIR
-944 FEFKFDHFM
+944 FEFESDHFS

-959 HYQYGYIY
+959 HYHYR

>member
-1 MYVCTCMRFEQTN
+1 MYMCMYIVCVRFKQTN
-14 SLLFLERQGLW
+14 SLLFLETQGLW
-25 SKDVE
+25 SEDVE
-30 QQLLQTIIPIYE
+30 QQLLQTIVPIYE

-83 NLALVHKTDCN
+83 NLALVHKTDCD
-94 HKVTIPSLL
+94 HDVTRQSLL
-103 LQLHGNIDEIKKV
+103 QQLHGNIDEIKKV

-121 IHEVAV
+121 IHEVAI

-148 TLAWELCRQWKE
+148 TLAWELCRQWRE
-160 GKLLQKWELVVFI
+160 GNLLQKWELVVFI
-173 QLRNQRIRCA
+173 QLRNQYISSVQ
-183 ESLEQVLHHPDPDTC
+183 SLKQLLRHPDPDTC
-198 NKVCKQLQQELGDGV
+198 NKVCKQLLQELGDGV

-220 DELSDQQRT
+220 DELSEQQRT

-236 LLKGD
+236 LLSGD

-256 TVCLNQLLPDQH
+256 TVSLNQLLPHDPDQH

-294 DNFQMYI
+294 DNFQTYI

-323 YETYWKEGSEEFA
+323 YETYWKEGSKEFA

-341 ELYKSLLRSLMIR
+341 ELYKSLLRSLMMR
-354 YLGDHPDDIYKRITL
+354 YLGDHPDHKRKRL
-369 KTLNDLPQDVYNT
+369 GFRNFDQLPPRVHSN
-382 LMMFAELAA
+382 LMMFAKLAA
-391 KGIKNQQY
+391 KGIEKQQY
-399 VFNELPLSEHMG
+399 IFNELPLSEHMG
-411 LMIQAED
+411 LMIQVED
-418 IYVDVGSCVSYSFLH
+418 IYVDDGSCVSYSFLH

-466 DFINKRSIKIS
+466 DFIDMKRIEIS

-509 ISEYIKQSQELI
+509 ISEYIKHSKKLI

-550 RTGDDIFETHSML
+550 RTYRHFETHSML
-563 EQFEIGYCIACSDS
+563 ECFEIGYCIACS
-577 ECTWGTSHACEFNDP
+577 ECTWGMSRFEDS
-592 KCLNTFTLGLKEG
+592 KCLNTFTLGLNEG

-611 GGKLQSLYVDFNQ
+611 GGNLQSLYVF
-624 FSRKRK
+624 FSRKADDHER
-630 LQDNEKESFMRNLTS
+630 ESFMRNLTS

-653 NHFVIL
+653 NYFEIHAYTQQCYDDDDDDDV
-659 AFDEDDYLLPLQI
+659 DYLLPFQI
-672 STLITQPFSKLS
+672 AMLITQPFSKLS
-684 EVSLTIDKV
+684 EVSLCITKV
-693 STWIPV
+693 ITCIPV
-699 ISAFSKIQNLNFLQ
+699 ISAFSKIQNLKFL
-713 LSIESLEYIDY
+713 LLYISH
-724 IQCFEYIEYIEY
+724 
-736 NETIK
+736 IK
-741 MNEIYF
+741 LNEIYF
-747 LCDALKSCKS
+747 LCDALKSCRS
-757 LLHLLLKHHSQTDP
+757 LVQLVLQQGDVHHYIDA
-771 PIMTRLSPIV
+771 PILERQFQIV

-792 TLSHMHLDDIIS
+792 TLYGMHLDDTIS

-814 CKLKSFNITKCY
+814 CKLKSFIITYCSLK
-826 LTFES
+826 FES
-831 MVMLIESLKQNH
+831 MVMLIESLKQNY

-849 IITSVKLLTNNVEYT
+849 IIGWNNLSTNNVDYT
-864 DDICFYLSNLLSCN
+864 DDICFSLSDLLSCN
-878 THINEIVYNPHPH
+878 THINEIVYHPR
-891 LSSSDSH
+891 L
-898 FEITREGLISLV
+898 EITREGLISLV

-916 PERKLILDQYDQ
+916 PERKLILHEDDK

-935 YSDKQIIFK
+935 YSDKQIIFES
-944 FEFKFDHFM
+944 EFNYFQ

-959 HYQYGYIY
+959 HYLI

>member
-1 MYVCTCMRFEQTN
+1 MFF
-14 SLLFLERQGLW
+14 LFLETQGLW
-25 SKDVE
+25 SEDVE
-30 QQLLQTIIPIYE
+30 QQLLQTIVPIYE

-83 NLALVHKTDCN
+83 NLALVHKKYCD
-94 HKVTIPSLL
+94 HKVTRQSLL
-103 LQLHGNIDEIKKV
+103 QQLHGNIDEIKKV

-121 IHEVAV
+121 IHKVAA

-148 TLAWELCRQWKE
+148 TLAWELCRQWRK

-173 QLRNQRIRCA
+173 QLRNQRIRYA
-183 ESLEQVLHHPDPDTC
+183 ESLEQFLHHPDPDTC
-198 NKVCKQLQQELGDGV
+198 NKVCKQLQQELGQGV

-220 DELSDQQRT
+220 DELSEQQRA

-236 LLKGD
+236 LLRGD

-256 TVCLNQLLPDQH
+256 SVSLNQLLPHEPDQH

-280 AYINSAFSHNTQLR
+280 AYINSAFSHNTQLCEK
-294 DNFQMYI
+294 FQTYI

-323 YETYWKEGSEEFA
+323 YETYCEEGSEEFA

-354 YLGDHPDDIYKRITL
+354 YLGDNPDHKCKRLSL
-369 KTLNDLPQDVYNT
+369 KTLSNLPQDVHSN
-382 LMMFAELAA
+382 LMKFAELAA
-391 KGIKNQQY
+391 EGIEKQQY
-399 VFNELPLSEHMG
+399 IFNELPLSEHMG
-411 LMIQAED
+411 LIIQVED
-418 IYVDVGSCVSYSFLH
+418 ILEDVGSCVSYSFLH

-446 QRSANDLTT
+446 KRSADDLRT

-466 DFINKRSIKIS
+466 DFIDMKSIQIS

-509 ISEYIKQSQELI
+509 ISEYIKHSQELE

-550 RTGDDIFETHSML
+550 RTYRHRHFETHSML
-563 EQFEIGYCIACSDS
+563 ECFEIGYCIACSGS
-577 ECTWGTSHACEFNDP
+577 ECTWGMNHFQDS

-611 GGKLQSLYVDFNQ
+611 GGKLQSLGVS
-624 FSRKRK
+624 FSREA
-630 LQDNEKESFMRNLTS
+630 DDHEKESFMRNLSS

-653 NHFVIL
+653 NHFVI
-659 AFDEDDYLLPLQI
+659 DTDDVDYLLPFQI
-672 STLITQPFSKLS
+672 ATLITQPFSKLS
-684 EVSLTIDKV
+684 EISLTISKV
-693 STWIPV
+693 FTWIPV
-699 ISAFSKIQNLNFLQ
+699 ISAFSKIQNLKCLH
-713 LSIESLEYIDY
+713 L
-724 IQCFEYIEYIEY
+724 YIENISD
-736 NETIK
+736 IK
-741 MNEIYF
+741 LNEIYF
-747 LCDALKSCKS
+747 LCDALKSCRS
-757 LLHLLLKHHSQTDP
+757 LVQLVLEHRHTAIYS
-771 PIMTRLSPIV
+771 PILARLFPIV

-792 TLSHMHLDDIIS
+792 ILPNMYLDDTIS

-814 CKLKSFNITKCY
+814 CKLKSFSITECY
-826 LTFES
+826 LTFQS

-849 IITSVKLLTNNVEYT
+849 IIGCNKPLTNNVDYT
-864 DDICFYLSNLLSCN
+864 DDICFSLSDLLSCN
-878 THINEIVYNPHPH
+878 THINEIVYNSRGL
-891 LSSSDSH
+891 LSSVPH

-910 RAIESK
+910 RAVESK
-916 PERKLILDQYDQ
+916 PERKLILDQRDQ
-928 SLLNDYK
+928 SLLYECK

-944 FEFKFDHFM
+944 FELHFLHFS

-959 HYQYGYIY
+959 HYHYHYYMY

>member
-1 MYVCTCMRFEQTN
+1 MYVYLRFKQIY
-14 SLLFLERQGLW
+14 SLLFLETQGLW
-25 SKDVE
+25 SEDVE
-30 QQLLQTIIPIYE
+30 QQLLQTIVPIYE
-42 MVSSSPVQQYKCFLK
+42 MVSSSPIQQYKCFLK
-57 ACYDKV
+57 ACYDKA

-83 NLALVHKTDCN
+83 NLALVHKTYCD
-94 HKVTIPSLL
+94 HDVTRQSLL
-103 LQLHGNIDEIKKV
+103 LQLHGNIDEIKRL

-127 LPDNTMPRFILVEG
+127 LSDNNMPRFILVEG

-148 TLAWELCRQWKE
+148 TLAWELCRQWRE

-173 QLRNQRIRCA
+173 QLRNQYISSVQ
-183 ESLEQVLHHPDPDTC
+183 SLEQLLHHPDPDTC
-198 NKVCKQLQQELGDGV
+198 NKVCKQLQQDLGQGV

-236 LLKGD
+236 LLSGD

-256 TVCLNQLLPDQH
+256 TVSLNQLLPHEPDQH

-294 DNFQMYI
+294 DNFQTYI

-323 YETYWKEGSEEFA
+323 YEMYWKEGSKEFA

-341 ELYKSLLRSLMIR
+341 ELYNSLLRSLMMR
-354 YLGDHPDDIYKRITL
+354 YLGNHPDHKCKRL
-369 KTLNDLPQDVYNT
+369 GFRNFDQLPQDVYNT

-391 KGIKNQQY
+391 KGLEKQQY

-411 LMIQAED
+411 LMIQVED

-446 QRSANDLTT
+446 QRSADDLTI

-466 DFINKRSIKIS
+466 DFIDKGSIEIS

-509 ISEYIKQSQELI
+509 ISEYIKHSQKLK
-521 IYPNICKLLYETQS
+521 IYSNICKLLYETQS

-550 RTGDDIFETHSML
+550 RTRGESML
-563 EQFEIGYCIACSDS
+563 EYFEIGYCIACSGS
-577 ECTWGTSHACEFNDP
+577 ECTWGMNESFKDS
-592 KCLNTFTLGLKEG
+592 KCLNTFTLGLREG

-611 GGKLQSLYVDFNQ
+611 GGKLQSLEVSFG
-624 FSRKRK
+624 RKR
-630 LQDNEKESFMRNLTS
+630 DDHEKKSFMQNLTS

-653 NHFVIL
+653 NCFVIHEYD
-659 AFDEDDYLLPLQI
+659 AVDYLLPFQI
-672 STLITQPFSKLS
+672 ATLITQPFSKLS
-684 EVSLTIDKV
+684 EVSLTISKFK
-693 STWIPV
+693 TWIPV
-699 ISAFSKIQNLNFLQ
+699 ISAFSKIRNLKCLH
-713 LSIESLEYIDY
+713 LSIK
-724 IQCFEYIEYIEY
+724 YIEL
-736 NETIK
+736 
-741 MNEIYF
+741 NEIYF
-747 LCDALKSCKS
+747 LCDVLMSCKS
-757 LLHLLLKHHSQTDP
+757 LVQLVLGHNNEDP
-771 PIMTRLSPIV
+771 PILARLFPIV

-792 TLSHMHLDDIIS
+792 SGMHLDYTIS

-814 CKLKSFNITKCY
+814 CKLKSFNITCL

-843 SIQKLR
+843 SIQKLC
-849 IITSVKLLTNNVEYT
+849 IIWCYKLFTNNVDYT
-864 DDICFYLSNLLSCN
+864 DDICFSLSDLLSCN
-878 THINEIVYNPHPH
+878 THINEIVYNHYDEFGDVSP
-891 LSSSDSH
+891 
-898 FEITREGLISLV
+898 FQITREGLISLV

-916 PERKLILDQYDQ
+916 PGRKLILDERYQ
-928 SLLNDYK
+928 SLLNDCT
-935 YSDKQIIFK
+935 YSDKQIIFESELD
-944 FEFKFDHFM
+944 FFNFTYH
-953 YPEESL
+953 EESL
-959 HYQYGYIY
+959 HYQYLY

>member
-1 MYVCTCMRFEQTN
+1 MYMCMYIVCVRFKQTY
-14 SLLFLERQGLW
+14 SLLFLEKQGLW
-25 SKDVE
+25 SEDVE
-30 QQLLQTIIPIYE
+30 QQLLQTIVPIYE

-83 NLALVHKTDCN
+83 NLALVHKTYCD
-94 HKVTIPSLL
+94 HDVTRQSLL
-103 LQLHGNIDEIKKV
+103 QQLHGNIDQIKKV

-127 LPDNTMPRFILVEG
+127 LSDNTMPRFILVEG

-148 TLAWELCRQWKE
+148 TLAWELCRQWRE
-160 GKLLQKWELVVFI
+160 GNLLQQWELVVFI
-173 QLRNQRIRCA
+173 QLRNQYISSVQ
-183 ESLEQVLHHPDPDTC
+183 SLKQLLRHPDPDTC
-198 NKVCKQLQQELGDGV
+198 NKVCKQLLQELGDGV

-220 DELSDQQRT
+220 DELSEQQRT

-236 LLKGD
+236 LLRGD

-256 TVCLNQLLPDQH
+256 TVSLNQLLPHDPDQH

-294 DNFQMYI
+294 DNFQTYI

-323 YETYWKEGSEEFA
+323 YETYWKEGSKEFA

-341 ELYKSLLRSLMIR
+341 GLYNSLLRSLMIR
-354 YLGDHPDDIYKRITL
+354 YLGDHPDHKGKRL
-369 KTLNDLPQDVYNT
+369 GFRNFDQLPQDVYNT
-382 LMMFAELAA
+382 LMIFAELAA
-391 KGIKNQQY
+391 KGIEKQQY
-399 VFNELPLSEHMG
+399 IFNELPWSEHMG
-411 LMIQAED
+411 LMIQVED
-418 IYVDVGSCVSYSFLH
+418 IYVDDGSCVSYSFLH

-466 DFINKRSIKIS
+466 DFIDKGSIEIS

-509 ISEYIKQSQELI
+509 ISEYTSQTC

-550 RTGDDIFETHSML
+550 HTHGKSML
-563 EQFEIGYCIACSDS
+563 EYFEIGYCIACSGS
-577 ECTWGTSHACEFNDP
+577 ECTWGMSDFEDS

-611 GGKLQSLYVDFNQ
+611 GGKLQSLRVDFQ
-624 FSRKRK
+624 QKIY
-630 LQDNEKESFMRNLTS
+630 DHEKESFMRNLTS

-653 NHFVIL
+653 NHFVIN
-659 AFDEDDYLLPLQI
+659 AFDVDYLLPFKI
-672 STLITQPFSKLS
+672 ATLITRPFSELS
-684 EVSLTIDKV
+684 EVSLSIGKV
-693 STWIPV
+693 ITWIPV
-699 ISAFSKIQNLNFLQ
+699 ISAFSKIRNLKFLY
-713 LSIESLEYIDY
+713 LSI
-724 IQCFEYIEYIEY
+724 
-736 NETIK
+736 NVIK
-741 MNEIYF
+741 LNEIYF
-747 LCDALKSCKS
+747 LCDALKSCRS
-757 LLHLLLKHHSQTDP
+757 LVQLVLNLNIHH
-771 PIMTRLSPIV
+771 PILARLFSIV

-792 TLSHMHLDDIIS
+792 TLSGMYLDDTIS

-814 CKLKSFNITKCY
+814 CKLKSFNIFQCY

-843 SIQKLR
+843 SIQKLC
-849 IITSVKLLTNNVEYT
+849 IIECEKLLTNNVDYT
-864 DDICFYLSNLLSCN
+864 DDICFSLSDLLSCN
-878 THINEIVYNPHPH
+878 THINEIVYNPHLI
-891 LSSSDSH
+891 LSRPA
-898 FEITREGLISLV
+898 FKITRKGLISLV

-916 PERKLILDQYDQ
+916 PERKLILDERDQ
-928 SLLNDYK
+928 SLLNHYK

-944 FEFKFDHFM
+944 SELDFLLFDYFL

-959 HYQYGYIY
+959 HFQYPDY

>member
-1 MYVCTCMRFEQTN
+1 MLSYQFYMSLYTSNVCRFKQTY
-14 SLLFLERQGLW
+14 SLLFLEKQGLW
-25 SKDVE
+25 SEDVE
-30 QQLLQTIIPIYE
+30 QQLLQTIVPIYE

-83 NLALVHKTDCN
+83 NLALVHKTDCD
-94 HKVTIPSLL
+94 HKVTMPSLL

-148 TLAWELCRQWKE
+148 TLAWELCRQWRE
-160 GKLLQKWELVVFI
+160 GNLFQKWELVVFI

-183 ESLEQVLHHPDPDTC
+183 ESLEQFLHHPDPDTC

-220 DELSDQQRT
+220 DELSEQQRT

-236 LLKGD
+236 LLSGD

-256 TVCLNQLLPDQH
+256 TISLNQLLPHEPDQH

-294 DNFQMYI
+294 DNFQTYI

-323 YETYWKEGSEEFA
+323 YETYWKEGSKEFA

-341 ELYKSLLRSLMIR
+341 ELYKSLLRTLMMR
-354 YLGDHPDDIYKRITL
+354 YLADHPDHKNVNYL
-369 KTLNDLPQDVYNT
+369 ENFEQLPEDVYSA
-382 LMMFAELAA
+382 LMNFAKLAA
-391 KGIKNQQY
+391 KGIKKEQY
-399 VFNELPLSEHMG
+399 VFSHRDLPSSKHMG
-411 LMIQAED
+411 LMIQVED
-418 IYVDVGSCVSYSFLH
+418 MYIDVGPRLSYSFLH

-446 QRSANDLTT
+446 QHSADDLTT

-466 DFINKRSIKIS
+466 DFIEMESIEIS

-509 ISEYIKQSQELI
+509 ISEYIKHSQELI

-535 PQLIAKVLHNGLCHL
+535 PQLIAKVLHNGLHVCYL
-550 RTGDDIFETHSML
+550 LCTRGESML
-563 EQFEIGYCIACSDS
+563 EYFEIGYCIACSGSESTWRMSCVDDS
-577 ECTWGTSHACEFNDP
+577 

-611 GGKLQSLYVDFNQ
+611 GGKLQSFGVHFLGKIYVH
-624 FSRKRK
+624 
-630 LQDNEKESFMRNLTS
+630 EKESFVQNLTS
-645 CFSQAKSL
+645 CF
-653 NHFVIL
+653 
-659 AFDEDDYLLPLQI
+659 
-672 STLITQPFSKLS
+672 
-684 EVSLTIDKV
+684 
-693 STWIPV
+693 
-699 ISAFSKIQNLNFLQ
+699 
-713 LSIESLEYIDY
+713 
-724 IQCFEYIEYIEY
+724 
-736 NETIK
+736 
-741 MNEIYF
+741 
-747 LCDALKSCKS
+747 
-757 LLHLLLKHHSQTDP
+757 
-771 PIMTRLSPIV
+771 
-781 ALPLLTQLNFL
+781 
-792 TLSHMHLDDIIS
+792 
-804 LLSSALQSSS
+804 
-814 CKLKSFNITKCY
+814 
-826 LTFES
+826 
-831 MVMLIESLKQNH
+831 
-843 SIQKLR
+843 
-849 IITSVKLLTNNVEYT
+849 
-864 DDICFYLSNLLSCN
+864 
-878 THINEIVYNPHPH
+878 
-891 LSSSDSH
+891 
-898 FEITREGLISLV
+898 
-910 RAIESK
+910 K
-916 PERKLILDQYDQ
+916 P
-928 SLLNDYK
+928 S
-935 YSDKQIIFK
+935 
-944 FEFKFDHFM
+944 
-953 YPEESL
+953 
-959 HYQYGYIY
+959 

>member
-1 MYVCTCMRFEQTN
+1 MYVSVRFKQTY
-14 SLLFLERQGLW
+14 SLLFLEKQGLW
-25 SKDVE
+25 SEDVE
-30 QQLLQTIIPIYE
+30 QQLLQTIVPIHE

-57 ACYDKV
+57 ACYNKV
-63 LPSYQKFPT
+63 FPSYQKFPT

-83 NLALVHKTDCN
+83 NLALVHKTDCD
-94 HKVTIPSLL
+94 HDVTRQCLL
-103 LQLHGNIDEIKKV
+103 QQLHGNIDEIKKV
-116 KTPIA
+116 KTPIT

-127 LPDNTMPRFILVEG
+127 LPDNNMPRFILVEG

-148 TLAWELCRQWKE
+148 TLARELCRQWRE
-160 GKLLQKWELVVFI
+160 GNLLQKWELVVFI
-173 QLRNQRIRCA
+173 QLRNRYISSVQ
-183 ESLEQVLHHPDPDTC
+183 SLEQLLHHPDPDTC
-198 NKVCKQLQQELGDGV
+198 NKVCKQLQQKHGQGV

-220 DELSDQQRT
+220 DELSEQQRT
-229 GMSFISR
+229 GMFIKR
-236 LLKGD
+236 LLRGD

-256 TVCLNQLLPDQH
+256 TVSLNQLLPHEPDQH

-294 DNFQMYI
+294 DNFQTYI

-323 YETYWKEGSEEFA
+323 YETYCKEGSKEFA

-354 YLGDHPDDIYKRITL
+354 YLGDHPDHKCKRLSL
-369 KTLNDLPQDVYNT
+369 KTLSNLPQDVHSN
-382 LMMFAELAA
+382 LMKFAELAA
-391 KGIKNQQY
+391 NGIEKQQY

-411 LMIQAED
+411 LMIQVED

-466 DFINKRSIKIS
+466 NFIDMESIKIS

-489 PVLIFLA
+489 PILIFLA

-509 ISEYIKQSQELI
+509 ISEYIKHSI

-550 RTGDDIFETHSML
+550 KTTSNSIFETHDTHSIL
-563 EQFEIGYCIACSDS
+563 ECFEIGYCIACSGS
-577 ECTWGTSHACEFNDP
+577 ECTWGMRHFEDS
-592 KCLNTFTLGLKEG
+592 KCLNTFTLGLNEG

-611 GGKLQSLYVDFNQ
+611 GGKLQSLEVDF
-624 FSRKRK
+624 RMKR
-630 LQDNEKESFMRNLTS
+630 DDHEKESFMRDLTS

-653 NHFVIL
+653 NHFVIDAQPKSL
-659 AFDEDDYLLPLQI
+659 NDDDYLLRFQI
-672 STLITQPFSKLS
+672 ATLITQPFSKLS
-684 EVSLTIDKV
+684 EVSLYISKV
-693 STWIPV
+693 TTWIPV
-699 ISAFSKIQNLNFLQ
+699 ISAFSKIQNLKFLH
-713 LSIESLEYIDY
+713 LSICDINSND
-724 IQCFEYIEYIEY
+724 
-736 NETIK
+736 IK
-741 MNEIYF
+741 LNEIYF
-747 LCDALKSCKS
+747 LCDALKSCIS
-757 LLHLLLKHHSQTDP
+757 LVQLVLNHFRTALP
-771 PIMTRLSPIV
+771 PILAQLFPIV

-792 TLSHMHLDDIIS
+792 TLSGMHLDDTIS

-814 CKLKSFNITKCY
+814 CKLKSFNITCL

-843 SIQKLR
+843 SIQKLH
-849 IITSVKLLTNNVEYT
+849 IIRCDKLLTNNVDYT
-864 DDICFYLSNLLSCN
+864 DDICFSLSDLLSCN
-878 THINEIVYNPHPH
+878 THINEIVYIRNDKYDP
-891 LSSSDSH
+891 LGVVFR

-916 PERKLILDQYDQ
+916 PERKLILDQRDQ
-928 SLLNDYK
+928 SLLNDCK

-944 FEFKFDHFM
+944 SEYKFNYFQ

-959 HYQYGYIY
+959 HYQYLL

>member
-1 MYVCTCMRFEQTN
+1 MYMCMYIVCVRFKQTY
-14 SLLFLERQGLW
+14 SLLFLEKQGLW
-25 SKDVE
+25 SEDVE
-30 QQLLQTIIPIYE
+30 QQLLQTIVPIYE

-83 NLALVHKTDCN
+83 NLALVHKTDCD
-94 HKVTIPSLL
+94 HDVTRKSLL
-103 LQLHGNIDEIKKV
+103 QQLHGNIDQIKKV

-148 TLAWELCRQWKE
+148 TLAWELCRQWRE
-160 GKLLQKWELVVFI
+160 GNLLQKWELVVFI

-183 ESLEQVLHHPDPDTC
+183 ESLEQLLHHSDDDTC
-198 NKVCKQLQQELGDGV
+198 NKVCKQLQQKHGQGV

-220 DELSDQQRT
+220 DELSEQQRT

-236 LLKGD
+236 LLSGD

-256 TVCLNQLLPDQH
+256 TVSLNQLLPHEPDQH

-341 ELYKSLLRSLMIR
+341 ELYKSLLRTLMMR
-354 YLGDHPDDIYKRITL
+354 YLADHPDHKKANYL
-369 KTLNDLPQDVYNT
+369 ENFEQLPEDVYSA
-382 LMMFAELAA
+382 LMNFAKLAA
-391 KGIKNQQY
+391 EGIKKEQY
-399 VFNELPLSEHMG
+399 VFSHRDLPSSEHMG
-411 LMIQAED
+411 LMIQVED
-418 IYVDVGSCVSYSFLH
+418 MYIDVGPHLSYSFLH

-466 DFINKRSIKIS
+466 DFIDKGSIEIS

-509 ISEYIKQSQELI
+509 ISEYIKHSQELT

-550 RTGDDIFETHSML
+550 RTYDYFDAEYYTHSML
-563 EQFEIGYCIACSDS
+563 ECFEIGYCIACSGS
-577 ECTWGTSHACEFNDP
+577 ECTWGMCHFEFS
-592 KCLNTFTLGLKEG
+592 KCLNTFTLGVNEG

-611 GGKLQSLYVDFNQ
+611 GGKLQSLYVL
-624 FSRKRK
+624 FSRADGHER
-630 LQDNEKESFMRNLTS
+630 ESFMRNLTS

-653 NHFVIL
+653 NHFQI
-659 AFDEDDYLLPLQI
+659 DEAHDNVDYLLPFQI
-672 STLITQPFSKLS
+672 ATLITQPFSELS
-684 EVSLTIDKV
+684 EISYWHISKV
-693 STWIPV
+693 ITWIPV
-699 ISAFSKIQNLNFLQ
+699 ISAFSKIQNLKFLH
-713 LSIESLEYIDY
+713 LSISD
-724 IQCFEYIEYIEY
+724 
-736 NETIK
+736 IK
-741 MNEIYF
+741 LNEIYF
-747 LCDALKSCKS
+747 LCDALKSCRS
-757 LLHLLLKHHSQTDP
+757 LVQLVLDHSINIYL
-771 PIMTRLSPIV
+771 PITITIRLSPIV

-792 TLSHMHLDDIIS
+792 TLSYMHLDDTIS

-814 CKLKSFNITKCY
+814 CKLKSFNITECS

-843 SIQKLR
+843 SIQKLL
-849 IITSVKLLTNNVEYT
+849 IIKCEKLLINNVDYT
-864 DDICFYLSNLLSCN
+864 DDICFSLSDLLSCN
-878 THINEIVYNPHPH
+878 THINEIVYYPCCP
-891 LSSSDSH
+891 LSSGRPH
-898 FEITREGLISLV
+898 FKITREGLISLV

-916 PERKLILDQYDQ
+916 PERKLILGEFDQ

-944 FEFKFDHFM
+944 SKLDFFHFQ

-959 HYQYGYIY
+959 HYYYR